1 MARYDEAVAR
11 FTDTLTAPLRRL
23 RWAIASWSPARD
35 REFHDALFRGKT
47 YDPLSSS
54 YPGYLTIRR
63 FADHAEGHFAD
74 VQVAVDL
81 GCGPGEIT
89 CELAR
94 RHPGIQFLGIDHSD
108 VAVARARA
116 LAERLGLRN
125 ALFERGDLE
134 TYTPNGRVDLV
145 MMFDAFHHVLAPAPF
160 LARVGA
166 HCPRFFLV
174 EPVGTWSGTWARR
187 SDLDWLPVTL
197 GQIRQ
202 RLEYQFGLDG
212 EGPAA
217 AGGAPMPPPARQ
229 TEAEPTEHR
238 YTRGDLERIFAGYQ
252 LELRGTIAG
261 LDEYGD
267 HPHGIS
273 PLRDRFGDLAYQMV
287 RGVEDILF
295 EEGLDLAAKHWTI
308 YASRRGDVRVRDD
321 SRIRH
326 LRPVGA
332 AAAPPA
338 YGAVYGS
345 VAAPAVARPSEVFN
359 VPVTLTNT
367 GWIDWNSQDAS
378 PVLLSYHWQD
388 RSGRTLV
395 RDGWRSALPAVLAQ
409 GQQIHATV
417 RVQAPEDAGE
427 LMLAIDLV
435 HEGVAWFSDHGV
447 PPALVPIRIRRAATR
462 P

>member
-1 MARYDEAVAR
+1 VAR

-47 YDPLSSS
+47 YDPLSPS

-63 FADHAEGHFAD
+63 FADHAERHFTE

-116 LAERLGLRN
+116 LAERVGLPN
-125 ALFERGDLE
+125 AEFERGDLE
-134 TYTPNGRVDLV
+134 TYTPVGQVDLV
-145 MMFDAFHHVLAPAPF
+145 MMFDAFHHVLAPVPF

-166 HCPRFFLV
+166 HCSRFFLV
-174 EPVGTWSGTWARR
+174 EPAGTWSGTWARR
-187 SDLDWLPVTL
+187 SDLDWLPLTL

-202 RLEYQFGLDG
+202 RLEYQFGLDA
-212 EGPAA
+212 ERP
-217 AGGAPMPPPARQ
+217 GAPDGMPVPPPARQ
-229 TEAEPTEHR
+229 PEAEPTEHR

-267 HPHGIS
+267 RPDDVS
-273 PLRDRFGDLAYQMV
+273 PLRDRVGDLAYQMV

-308 YASRRGDVRVRDD
+308 YASRRGDARVRDD
-321 SRIRH
+321 RRIRH
-326 LRPVGA
+326 LRPVGVA
-332 AAAPPA
+332 ASPA
-338 YGAVYGS
+338 YGAVYGK
-345 VAAPAVARPSEVFN
+345 VTAPAAASPAEVFN
-359 VPVTLTNT
+359 VTVHLTNT
-367 GWIDWNSQDAS
+367 GWIDWNSQDTS
-378 PVLLSYHWQD
+378 PVFLSYHWQD

-409 GQQIHATV
+409 GQQAQATV
-417 RVQAPEDAGE
+417 RVQAPEDVGD
-427 LMLAIDLV
+427 LVLAIDLV

-447 PPALVPIRIRRAATR
+447 PPASVPVRVQRATASL
-462 P
+462 